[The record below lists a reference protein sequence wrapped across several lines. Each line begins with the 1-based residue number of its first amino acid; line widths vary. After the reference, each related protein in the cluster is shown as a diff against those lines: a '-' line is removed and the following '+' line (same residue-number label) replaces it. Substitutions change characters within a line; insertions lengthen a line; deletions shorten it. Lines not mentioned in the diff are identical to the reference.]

1 MPRTE
6 IKISGYGGQGVIT
19 LGKLITATVIM
30 HMDKLNASQTESYG
44 AAARGGACWA
54 EVVIDDDLRE
64 DFIDYPRTIPGQVDI
79 GIFLSDAAVNAY
91 LKHVKKKEGIIIYDP
106 IAISKI
112 KAKKSQTL
120 YKIEASRIAN
130 EELNMPVTAN
140 VIMFGAFV
148 GLTGAIPHEAALETV
163 KEFVPAKFT
172 DINVKA
178 FERGI
183 QLAEELKSSEAA

>member
-30 HMDKLNASQTESYG
+30 HMDNLNASQTESYG

-54 EVVIDDDLRE
+54 EVVIDDDLTE
-64 DFIDYPRTIPGQVDI
+64 NFIDYPRTIPSEVDI
-79 GIFLSDAAVNAY
+79 GIFLSDAAVGTY
-91 LKHVKKKEGIIIYDP
+91 LKHVKKKGGVIIYDP

-112 KAKKSQTL
+112 KTKKDQTL
-120 YKIEASRIAN
+120 YKVEASRIAN
-130 EELNMPVTAN
+130 EELQMPVTAN

-148 GLTGAIPHEAALETV
+148 GLTGVIPQEAALKTMP
-163 KEFVPAKFT
+163 KNRF
-172 DINVKA
+172 
-178 FERGI
+178 
-183 QLAEELKSSEAA
+183 